1 MINPIKNMPET
12 VHNWLYQTDKRY
24 QSLMIQLEH
33 AKQTENDDEKEIVL
47 QTIYTEFG
55 KEFA

>member
-33 AKQTENDDEKEIVL
+33 AKQTEKL
-47 QTIYTEFG
+47 
-55 KEFA
+55 